1 MSHVNNPHTQILT
14 EAGTNELEL
23 LVFHLNNGRY
33 GVNVAKVREII
44 TPQPL
49 TRVPYTHAAVDGVF
63 RLRQHVY
70 PLVNLRRFF
79 NMPTADPKDGRVIVA
94 EFNDTRLGFLVD
106 QVERIHRIS
115 WKKMAEVPWTSE
127 EQDPSVTSVAHIDDH
142 MVLML
147 DFERIAFRIAGVE
160 ELEKATAPTASR
172 ERGDYRIL
180 LADDSPMMRRML
192 STALRDAAFGD
203 VRVVNNGQEAWDALD
218 HDAQRHN
225 LPDAVV
231 TDIEMPLMDGLH
243 LTKRIKEDPRLK
255 HVPVVVFSS
264 LVSDDNLKKC
274 KAVGADRQL
283 TKPQLPRLVEILDE
297 LLAARAAAVATA

>member
-1 MSHVNNPHTQILT
+1 MAGTSNPHTNILT

-23 LVFHLNNGRY
+23 LVFHLNGGRY

-44 TPQPL
+44 LPVAL
-49 TRVPYTHAAVDGVF
+49 TRVPYTHAAIDGVF
-63 RLRQHVY
+63 RLRNHVY

-79 NMPTADPKDGRVIVA
+79 GMPAAESSDPGRVIIA

-115 WKKMAEVPWTSE
+115 WQKMSEVPWSSGDAE
-127 EQDPSVTSVAHIDDH
+127 PSVTSVAHIDNV

-147 DFERIAFRIAGVE
+147 DFERIAFQIAGQTGLDRLSGESAARDRSTWNV
-160 ELEKATAPTASR
+160 
-172 ERGDYRIL
+172 L

-192 STALRDAAFGD
+192 LESLRAAHLGRID
-203 VRVVNNGQEAWDALD
+203 IANNGEEAWNALD
-218 HDAQRHN
+218 RAATAGEQ
-225 LPDAVV
+225 LPDVVV
-231 TDIEMPLMDGLH
+231 TDIEMPKMDGLH
-243 LTKRIKEDPRLK
+243 LTKRIKEDARLR
-255 HVPVVVFSS
+255 HLPVVVFSS

-274 KAVGADRQL
+274 KSVGASRQL

-297 LLAARAAAVATA
+297 LLGQPVAG